1 MVTEPALRGE
11 LAKANAQVADDFAKA
26 VADRTGTSGLYPRLV
41 AAAFTASV
49 AAVTEEWLRADPPRP
64 MIELIH
70 EAIELLTTGLP
81 EPRSTT

>member
-1 MVTEPALRGE
+1 
-11 LAKANAQVADDFAKA
+11 
-26 VADRTGTSGLYPRLV
+26 V

-81 EPRSTT
+81 EPRSTA